1 MNPFVK
7 WYLIGVAAAALLN
20 LLIMLTSERIRV
32 SNVIGYLL
40 NAALS
45 WGCLATF
52 ICSTIIDL
60 LNRKHWNKILWESE
74 KAKEQRQQEQN
85 KNRKLR

>member
-52 ICSTIIDL
+52 ICSSIIDL
-60 LNRKHWNKILWESE
+60 LNRKHWNKILWESA
-74 KAKEQRQQEQN
+74 KAKELRQQEQN